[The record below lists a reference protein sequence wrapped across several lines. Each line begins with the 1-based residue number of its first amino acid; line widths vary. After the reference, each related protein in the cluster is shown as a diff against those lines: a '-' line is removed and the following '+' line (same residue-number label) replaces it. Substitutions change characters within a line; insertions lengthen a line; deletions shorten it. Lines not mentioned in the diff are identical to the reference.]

1 MKRKNLLKL
10 FAVLVSAII
19 VIAALA
25 SCGSNAY
32 DDSYDLMVDE
42 IGKEDGGAS
51 SGSNL
56 PTADEKGEM
65 ANTSQ
70 SEEATEY
77 EPKIIR
83 TVTVHAETET
93 FSTAV
98 KDLENKISELGGY
111 VEKSDIQNSR
121 VASDGNSANGYAS
134 YVVRIPADKLDGFL
148 SAAGE
153 MLSITSSES
162 NATDISGE
170 YYDLEA
176 RINVLETEKAL
187 LEKKLS
193 EATTTEKMITIEER
207 LYDVIYEIESY
218 KTALKVYDNKVAYST
233 VTINITE
240 VVSLT
245 PVVTDNSFGARL
257 KTAVAESWQ
266 NFVAFCADA
275 LIFLVYVAPALVTVA
290 VILAGVLLVVFVAAM
305 IIRKILRR
313 AKAKKAVQ

>member
-1 MKRKNLLKL
+1 MKKRNLLRL
-10 FAVLVSAII
+10 FAVLICAVI
-19 VIAALA
+19 VTAALA
-25 SCGSNAY
+25 SCGSN
-32 DDSYDLMVDE
+32 SYDASNDLLVEE
-42 IGKEDGGAS
+42 IGKEDGNAG

-70 SEEATEY
+70 GGEGSEY

-83 TVTVHAETET
+83 TVTVDAETEN
-93 FSTAV
+93 FSAAL
-98 KDLENKISELGGY
+98 KNLENKVIELGGY
-111 VEKSDIQNSR
+111 VEKSDVQNSR
-121 VASDGNSANGYAS
+121 VASDGHSANGYAS

-290 VILAGVLLVVFVAAM
+290 VILAGILLVV
-305 IIRKILRR
+305 IIVTLIVRKILRKS
-313 AKAKKAVQ
+313 KAKKAVQ